1 MTMLTQIFA
10 AIQEYAWRIIWVGS
24 VLTALEVLVPQV
36 RYSIITR
43 LRSLAFWSVYV
54 LITVSA
60 LTIFN
65 TMWATLGVRPWIV
78 LHIGDW
84 FNYPHFRAF
93 GLVAAPILA
102 AILTEFFYYWFHRMQ
117 HAVPFFWRFHSVHH
131 SLQEMSAWNC
141 NHHFTEEIFRIPFV
155 TLPLSLLISS
165 DPGPVPLVI
174 GSIIAMQPFY
184 EHSCIRCG
192 LGPVRYI
199 IADNKYH
206 RIHHSIEPEHLGKNF
221 GSRRPAQRDVEKGVA
236 EIGPFGAILAAEGRM
251 IGVGRGDN
259 QAIRVSEP
267 RYEHAGIAGRYDNGP
282 ISHVRRIKHV
292 SKARRRKRFS
302 PPSGHD
308 GQTIGR
314 PMRREN
320 DKENVIRVI
329 YVFCGRLQRRGKRG
343 GRGVASLFAVKFD
356 DGRVGA

>member
-43 LRSLAFWSVYV
+43 LRSLAFWSVYI
-54 LITVSA
+54 LITASA

-65 TMWATLGVRPWIV
+65 TMWATLGVRPWII

-117 HAVPFFWRFHSVHH
+117 HAVPFFLRFHSVHH
-131 SLQEMSAWNC
+131 SLREMSAWNC

-155 TLPLSLLISS
+155 TLPLSLLISG
-165 DPGPVPLVI
+165 DPGPVPLIV
-174 GSIIAMQPFY
+174 GSILAMQSLY
-184 EHSCIRCG
+184 EHSCIRFG
-192 LGPVRYI
+192 LGPIRYI
-199 IADNKYH
+199 IADNRYH

-221 GSRRPAQRDVEKGVA
+221 GSFTPVWDILFGTARFPKKPSGLKLVSLAKMNPGRCWNSCFGLSCGFPLIGNDVDGHAYAPRRPAHSHRQPSR
-236 EIGPFGAILAAEGRM
+236 PRPRAAHW
-251 IGVGRGDN
+251 
-259 QAIRVSEP
+259 AP
-267 RYEHAGIAGRYDNGP
+267 
-282 ISHVRRIKHV
+282 
-292 SKARRRKRFS
+292 
-302 PPSGHD
+302 PPS
-308 GQTIGR
+308 
-314 PMRREN
+314 
-320 DKENVIRVI
+320 NVTM
-329 YVFCGRLQRRGKRG
+329 
-343 GRGVASLFAVKFD
+343 A
-356 DGRVGA
+356 